1 MYLPKKGMKFILEE
15 NRQIDG
21 KKTVISMIT
30 YLIANMIGMVVSLV
44 ALPILTN
51 LLSTSDM
58 GIATSFITLKNIVT
72 LILLLSM
79 YISIDKIFVT
89 LKEEEDRYKFLSSIY
104 IFSTIAGIVIYTIYF
119 IFRDLLNPILG
130 FNTKFM
136 TLMFVMC
143 LLINGCT
150 LMNSYWN
157 FCNKAKNTFIYNLL
171 VSPVSQILS
180 IILVYV
186 LATNK
191 YLGRIIGVDFFNI
204 VLGFGCGIL
213 ILVRGKF
220 TIKKEYVKESL
231 QISLPMIPHLLAQVF
246 LSSCDLLMI
255 KNMVGESQAGIYSV
269 AYTIANILYTISLQI
284 FKPWSPWVYRRIEN
298 KETDSIKENSKIVM
312 HVVWILCIGLFTLA
326 PELIKLFIN
335 AEYIEASVI
344 VAPICLG
351 IFFQMMYIFF
361 YDVEYFHKKN
371 IQIAVFS
378 IITAVI
384 NIILNAIAIKI
395 WGYQAAAYTT
405 VISYFILC
413 ILHYFGMRKV
423 DKTPY
428 YDIKTLILLSLSLTI
443 ITIINVVFNK
453 IFILR
458 YAVLVVCGI
467 YILIK
472 YREMIFS
479 ILKKIFKKK
488 QINTST

>member
-1 MYLPKKGMKFILEE
+1 MEE
-15 NRQIDG
+15 SRQVDG

-72 LILLLSM
+72 IILLLSM

-89 LKEEEDRYKFLSSIY
+89 LKQEEDRYKFLSSIY
-104 IFSTIAGIVIYTIYF
+104 IFSTIAGIVIYAIYF
-119 IFRDLLNPILG
+119 IFRDFLNPILG
-130 FNTKFM
+130 FDTKFM
-136 TLMFVMC
+136 TLMFIMC

-204 VLGFGCGIL
+204 VLGLFCGII

-220 TIKKEYVKESL
+220 TIKKQYVKESL
-231 QISLPMIPHLLAQVF
+231 QISLPMVPHLLAQVF

-312 HVVWILCIGLFTLA
+312 HVIWILCIGLFTLA

-335 AEYIEASVI
+335 AEYVEASVI

-361 YDVEYFHKKN
+361 YDIEYFHKKN

-423 DKTPY
+423 DKTKY
-428 YDIKTLILLSLSLTI
+428 YDIKTLIILSLSLTI
-443 ITIINVVFNK
+443 FTIINVVFNK

-458 YAVLVVCGI
+458 YTILLICGI
-467 YILIK
+467 YILYK
-472 YREMIFS
+472 YRKMIYA
-479 ILKKIFKKK
+479 ILNKILYKNLKRG
-488 QINTST
+488 

>member
-1 MYLPKKGMKFILEE
+1 MEE
-15 NRQIDG
+15 SRQVDG

-72 LILLLSM
+72 IILLLSM

-89 LKEEEDRYKFLSSIY
+89 LKQEEDRYKFLSSIY
-104 IFSTIAGIVIYTIYF
+104 IFSTIAGVVIYAIYF
-119 IFRDLLNPILG
+119 IFRDFLNPILG
-130 FNTKFM
+130 FDTKFM
-136 TLMFVMC
+136 TLMFIMC

-204 VLGFGCGIL
+204 VLGLFCGII

-220 TIKKEYVKESL
+220 TIKKQYVKESL
-231 QISLPMIPHLLAQVF
+231 QISLPMVPHLLAQVF

-312 HVVWILCIGLFTLA
+312 HVIWILCIGLFTLA

-335 AEYIEASVI
+335 AEYVEASVI

-361 YDVEYFHKKN
+361 YDIEYFHKKN

-423 DKTPY
+423 DKTKY
-428 YDIKTLILLSLSLTI
+428 YDIKTLIILSLSLTI
-443 ITIINVVFNK
+443 FTIINVVFNK

-458 YAVLVVCGI
+458 YTILLICGI
-467 YILIK
+467 YILYK
-472 YREMIFS
+472 YREMIYA
-479 ILKKIFKKK
+479 ILNKILYKNLKRG
-488 QINTST
+488 

>member
-1 MYLPKKGMKFILEE
+1 MEE
-15 NRQIDG
+15 SRQVDG

-72 LILLLSM
+72 IILLLSM

-89 LKEEEDRYKFLSSIY
+89 LKQEEDRYKFLSSIY
-104 IFSTIAGIVIYTIYF
+104 IFSTIAGIVIYAIYF
-119 IFRDLLNPILG
+119 IFRDFLNPILG
-130 FNTKFM
+130 FDTKFM

-204 VLGFGCGIL
+204 VLGLFCGII

-220 TIKKEYVKESL
+220 TIKKQYVKESL
-231 QISLPMIPHLLAQVF
+231 QISLPMVPHLLAQVF

-312 HVVWILCIGLFTLA
+312 HVIWILCIGLFTLA

-335 AEYIEASVI
+335 AEYVEASVI

-361 YDVEYFHKKN
+361 YDIEYFHKKN

-405 VISYFILC
+405 VISYFVLC

-423 DKTPY
+423 DKTKY
-428 YDIKTLILLSLSLTI
+428 YDIKTLIILSLSLTI
-443 ITIINVVFNK
+443 FTIINVVFNK
-453 IFILR
+453 ILILR
-458 YAVLVVCGI
+458 YTILLVSGI
-467 YILIK
+467 YILYK
-472 YREMIFS
+472 YRKMIYA
-479 ILKKIFKKK
+479 ILNKILYKNLDNVKSSMKK
-488 QINTST
+488 

>member
-1 MYLPKKGMKFILEE
+1 MEE
-15 NRQIDG
+15 SRQVDG

-72 LILLLSM
+72 IILLLSM

-89 LKEEEDRYKFLSSIY
+89 LKQEEDRYKFLSSIY
-104 IFSTIAGIVIYTIYF
+104 IFSTIAGVVIYAIYF
-119 IFRDLLNPILG
+119 IFRDFLNPILG
-130 FNTKFM
+130 FDTKFM
-136 TLMFVMC
+136 TLMFIMC

-204 VLGFGCGIL
+204 VLGLFCGII

-220 TIKKEYVKESL
+220 TIKKQYVKESL
-231 QISLPMIPHLLAQVF
+231 QISLPMVPHLLAQVF

-312 HVVWILCIGLFTLA
+312 HVIWILCIGLFTLA

-335 AEYIEASVI
+335 AEYVEASVI

-361 YDVEYFHKKN
+361 YDIEYFHKKN

-423 DKTPY
+423 DKTKY
-428 YDIKTLILLSLSLTI
+428 YDIKTLIILSLSLTI
-443 ITIINVVFNK
+443 FTIINVVFNK
-453 IFILR
+453 ILILR
-458 YAVLVVCGI
+458 YTILLVSGI
-467 YILIK
+467 YILYK
-472 YREMIFS
+472 YRKMIYA
-479 ILKKIFKKK
+479 ILNKILYKNLKRG
-488 QINTST
+488 

>member
-1 MYLPKKGMKFILEE
+1 MEE
-15 NRQIDG
+15 SRQVDG

-72 LILLLSM
+72 IVVLLSM

-89 LKEEEDRYKFLSSIY
+89 LKQEEDRYKFLSSIY
-104 IFSTIAGIVIYTIYF
+104 IFSTIAGIVIYAIYF
-119 IFRDLLNPILG
+119 IFRDFLNPILG
-130 FNTKFM
+130 FDTKFM

-204 VLGFGCGIL
+204 VLGLFCGII

-220 TIKKEYVKESL
+220 TIKKQYVKESL
-231 QISLPMIPHLLAQVF
+231 QISLPMVPHLLAQVF

-312 HVVWILCIGLFTLA
+312 HVIWILCIGLFTLA

-335 AEYIEASVI
+335 AEYVEASVI

-361 YDVEYFHKKN
+361 YDIEYFHKKN

-405 VISYFILC
+405 VISYFVLC

-423 DKTPY
+423 DKTKY
-428 YDIKTLILLSLSLTI
+428 YDIKTLIILSLSLTI
-443 ITIINVVFNK
+443 FTIINVVFNK
-453 IFILR
+453 ILILR
-458 YAVLVVCGI
+458 YTILLVSGI
-467 YILIK
+467 YILYK
-472 YREMIFS
+472 YRKMIYA
-479 ILKKIFKKK
+479 ILNKILYKNLKRG
-488 QINTST
+488 

>member
-1 MYLPKKGMKFILEE
+1 MEE
-15 NRQIDG
+15 SRQVDG

-72 LILLLSM
+72 IILLLSM

-89 LKEEEDRYKFLSSIY
+89 LKQEEDRYKFLSSIY
-104 IFSTIAGIVIYTIYF
+104 IFSTIAGIVIYAIYF
-119 IFRDLLNPILG
+119 IFRDFLNPILG
-130 FNTKFM
+130 FDTKFM

-204 VLGFGCGIL
+204 VLGLFCGII

-220 TIKKEYVKESL
+220 TIKKQYVKESL
-231 QISLPMIPHLLAQVF
+231 QISLPMVPHLLAQVF

-312 HVVWILCIGLFTLA
+312 HVIWILCIGLFTLA

-335 AEYIEASVI
+335 AEYVEASVI

-361 YDVEYFHKKN
+361 YDIEYFHKKN

-405 VISYFILC
+405 VISYFVLC

-423 DKTPY
+423 DKTKY
-428 YDIKTLILLSLSLTI
+428 YDIKTLIILSLSLTI
-443 ITIINVVFNK
+443 FTIINVVFNK
-453 IFILR
+453 ILILR
-458 YAVLVVCGI
+458 YTILLVSGI
-467 YILIK
+467 YILYK
-472 YREMIFS
+472 YRKMIYA
-479 ILKKIFKKK
+479 ILNKILYNNLKRG
-488 QINTST
+488 

>member
-1 MYLPKKGMKFILEE
+1 MEE
-15 NRQIDG
+15 SRQVDG

-72 LILLLSM
+72 IILLLSM

-89 LKEEEDRYKFLSSIY
+89 LKQEEDRYKFLSSIY
-104 IFSTIAGIVIYTIYF
+104 IFSTIAGIVIYAIYF
-119 IFRDLLNPILG
+119 IFRDFLNPILG
-130 FNTKFM
+130 FDTKFM

-204 VLGFGCGIL
+204 VLGLFCGII

-220 TIKKEYVKESL
+220 TIKKQYVKESL
-231 QISLPMIPHLLAQVF
+231 QISLPMVPHLLAQVF

-312 HVVWILCIGLFTLA
+312 HVIWILCIGLFTLA

-335 AEYIEASVI
+335 AEYVEASVI

-361 YDVEYFHKKN
+361 YDIEYFHKKN

-405 VISYFILC
+405 VISYFVLC

-423 DKTPY
+423 DKTKY
-428 YDIKTLILLSLSLTI
+428 YDIKTLIILSLSLTI
-443 ITIINVVFNK
+443 FTIINVVFNK
-453 IFILR
+453 ILILR
-458 YAVLVVCGI
+458 YTILLVSGI
-467 YILIK
+467 YILYK
-472 YREMIFS
+472 YRKMIYA
-479 ILKKIFKKK
+479 ILNKILYKNLKRG
-488 QINTST
+488 

>member
-1 MYLPKKGMKFILEE
+1 MEE
-15 NRQIDG
+15 SRQVDG

-72 LILLLSM
+72 IILLLSM

-89 LKEEEDRYKFLSSIY
+89 LKQEEDRYKFLSSIY
-104 IFSTIAGIVIYTIYF
+104 IFSTIAGVVIYAIYF
-119 IFRDLLNPILG
+119 IFRDFLNPILG
-130 FNTKFM
+130 FDTKFM

-204 VLGFGCGIL
+204 VLGLFCGII

-220 TIKKEYVKESL
+220 TIKKQYVKESL
-231 QISLPMIPHLLAQVF
+231 QISLPMVPHLLAQVF

-312 HVVWILCIGLFTLA
+312 HVIWILCIGLFTLA

-335 AEYIEASVI
+335 AEYVEASVI

-361 YDVEYFHKKN
+361 YDIEYFHKKN

-405 VISYFILC
+405 VISYFVLC

-423 DKTPY
+423 DKTKY
-428 YDIKTLILLSLSLTI
+428 YDIKTLIILSLSLTI
-443 ITIINVVFNK
+443 FTIINVVFNK

-458 YAVLVVCGI
+458 YTILLICGI
-467 YILIK
+467 YILYK
-472 YREMIFS
+472 YREMIYA
-479 ILKKIFKKK
+479 ILNKILYKNLKRG
-488 QINTST
+488 

>member
-1 MYLPKKGMKFILEE
+1 
-15 NRQIDG
+15 
-21 KKTVISMIT
+21 MIT

-72 LILLLSM
+72 IILLLSM

-89 LKEEEDRYKFLSSIY
+89 LKQEEDRYKFLSSIY
-104 IFSTIAGIVIYTIYF
+104 IFSTIAGVVIYAIYF
-119 IFRDLLNPILG
+119 IFRDFLNPILG
-130 FNTKFM
+130 FDTKFM
-136 TLMFVMC
+136 TLMFIMC

-204 VLGFGCGIL
+204 VLGLFCGII

-220 TIKKEYVKESL
+220 TIKKQYVKESL
-231 QISLPMIPHLLAQVF
+231 QISLPMVPHLLAQVF

-312 HVVWILCIGLFTLA
+312 HVIWILCIGLFTLA

-335 AEYIEASVI
+335 AEYVEASVI

-361 YDVEYFHKKN
+361 YDIEYFHKKN

-423 DKTPY
+423 DKTKY
-428 YDIKTLILLSLSLTI
+428 YDIKTLIILSLSLTI
-443 ITIINVVFNK
+443 FTIINVVFNK
-453 IFILR
+453 ILILR
-458 YAVLVVCGI
+458 YTILLVSGI
-467 YILIK
+467 YILYK
-472 YREMIFS
+472 YRKMIYA
-479 ILKKIFKKK
+479 ILNKILYKNLKRR
-488 QINTST
+488 

>member
-1 MYLPKKGMKFILEE
+1 MEE
-15 NRQIDG
+15 SRQVDG

-72 LILLLSM
+72 IILLLSM

-89 LKEEEDRYKFLSSIY
+89 LKQEEDRYKFLSSIY
-104 IFSTIAGIVIYTIYF
+104 IFSTIAGIVIYAIYF
-119 IFRDLLNPILG
+119 IFRDFLNPILG
-130 FNTKFM
+130 FDTKFM
-136 TLMFVMC
+136 TLMFIMC

-204 VLGFGCGIL
+204 VLGLFCGII

-220 TIKKEYVKESL
+220 TIKKQYVKESL
-231 QISLPMIPHLLAQVF
+231 QISLPMVPHLLAQVF

-312 HVVWILCIGLFTLA
+312 HVIWILCIGLFTLA

-335 AEYIEASVI
+335 AEYVEASVI

-361 YDVEYFHKKN
+361 YDIEYFHKKN

-405 VISYFILC
+405 VISYFVLC

-423 DKTPY
+423 DKTKY
-428 YDIKTLILLSLSLTI
+428 YDIKTLIILSLSLTI
-443 ITIINVVFNK
+443 FTIINVVFNK
-453 IFILR
+453 ILILR
-458 YAVLVVCGI
+458 YTILLVSGI
-467 YILIK
+467 YILYK
-472 YREMIFS
+472 YRKMIYA
-479 ILKKIFKKK
+479 ILNKILYNNLKRG
-488 QINTST
+488 

>member
-1 MYLPKKGMKFILEE
+1 MEE
-15 NRQIDG
+15 DRQTDG
-21 KKTVISMIT
+21 KKTIISMAS
-30 YLIANMIGMVVSLV
+30 YLFANMIGLLVSLV

-72 LILLLSM
+72 IILLLSM

-89 LKEEEDRYKFLSSIY
+89 LKPEEDRYKFLSSIY
-104 IFSTIAGIVIYTIYF
+104 IFSTIAGIVIYAIYF
-119 IFRDLLNPILG
+119 IFRDFLNPILG
-130 FNTKFM
+130 FDTKFM
-136 TLMFVMC
+136 TLMFIMC

-204 VLGFGCGIL
+204 VLGLFCGII

-220 TIKKEYVKESL
+220 TIKKQYVKESL
-231 QISLPMIPHLLAQVF
+231 QISLPMVPHLLAQVF

-312 HVVWILCIGLFTLA
+312 HVIWILCIGLFTLA

-335 AEYIEASVI
+335 AEYVEASVI

-361 YDVEYFHKKN
+361 YDIEYFHKKN

-405 VISYFILC
+405 VISYFVLC

-423 DKTPY
+423 DKTKY
-428 YDIKTLILLSLSLTI
+428 YDIKTLIILSLSLTI
-443 ITIINVVFNK
+443 FTIINVVFNK

-458 YAVLVVCGI
+458 YTILLVSGI
-467 YILIK
+467 YILYK
-472 YREMIFS
+472 YRKMIYA
-479 ILKKIFKKK
+479 ILDKILYKNLKRG
-488 QINTST
+488 

>member
-1 MYLPKKGMKFILEE
+1 MEE
-15 NRQIDG
+15 SRQVDG

-72 LILLLSM
+72 IILLLSM

-89 LKEEEDRYKFLSSIY
+89 LKQEEDRYKFLSSIY
-104 IFSTIAGIVIYTIYF
+104 IFSTIAGIVIYAIYF
-119 IFRDLLNPILG
+119 IFRDFLNPILG
-130 FNTKFM
+130 FDTKFM

-204 VLGFGCGIL
+204 VLGLFCGII

-220 TIKKEYVKESL
+220 TIKKQYVKESL
-231 QISLPMIPHLLAQVF
+231 QISLPMVPHLLAQVF

-312 HVVWILCIGLFTLA
+312 HVIWILCIGLFTLA

-335 AEYIEASVI
+335 AEYVEASVI

-361 YDVEYFHKKN
+361 YDIEYFHKKN

-405 VISYFILC
+405 VISYFVLC

-423 DKTPY
+423 DKTKY
-428 YDIKTLILLSLSLTI
+428 YDIKTLIILSLSLTI
-443 ITIINVVFNK
+443 FTIINVVFNK
-453 IFILR
+453 ILILR
-458 YAVLVVCGI
+458 YTILLICGI
-467 YILIK
+467 YILYK
-472 YREMIFS
+472 YREMIYA
-479 ILKKIFKKK
+479 ILNKILYKNLKRG
-488 QINTST
+488 

>member
-1 MYLPKKGMKFILEE
+1 MEE
-15 NRQIDG
+15 DRQTDG
-21 KKTVISMIT
+21 KKTIISMAS
-30 YLIANMIGMVVSLV
+30 YLFANMIGLLVSLV

-72 LILLLSM
+72 IILLLSM

-89 LKEEEDRYKFLSSIY
+89 LKPEEDRYKFLSSIY
-104 IFSTIAGIVIYTIYF
+104 IFSTIAGIVIYAIYF
-119 IFRDLLNPILG
+119 IFRDFLNPILG
-130 FNTKFM
+130 FDTKFM
-136 TLMFVMC
+136 TLMFIMC

-204 VLGFGCGIL
+204 VLGLFCGII

-220 TIKKEYVKESL
+220 TIKKQYVKESL
-231 QISLPMIPHLLAQVF
+231 QISLPMVPHLLAQVF

-312 HVVWILCIGLFTLA
+312 HVIWILCIGLFTLA

-335 AEYIEASVI
+335 AEYVEASVI

-351 IFFQMMYIFF
+351 IFFQMMYTFF
-361 YDVEYFHKKN
+361 YDIEYFHKKKYSN
-371 IQIAVFS
+371 CS
-378 IITAVI
+378 IF
-384 NIILNAIAIKI
+384 NNYSSNKYYIKCYSNKNM
-395 WGYQAAAYTT
+395 G
-405 VISYFILC
+405 ISSSCLYN
-413 ILHYFGMRKV
+413 
-423 DKTPY
+423 
-428 YDIKTLILLSLSLTI
+428 S
-443 ITIINVVFNK
+443 N
-453 IFILR
+453 
-458 YAVLVVCGI
+458 
-467 YILIK
+467 
-472 YREMIFS
+472 
-479 ILKKIFKKK
+479 
-488 QINTST
+488 

>member
-1 MYLPKKGMKFILEE
+1 MKFILEE

-30 YLIANMIGMVVSLV
+30 YLIANMIGMLVSLV

-104 IFSTIAGIVIYTIYF
+104 IFSTISAIVIYAIYF

-130 FNTKFM
+130 FDTKFM

-231 QISLPMIPHLLAQVF
+231 QISLPIIPHLLAQVF

-255 KNMVGESQAGIYSV
+255 KNIVGESEAGIYSV

-335 AEYIEASVI
+335 AEYVEASVI

-371 IQIAVFS
+371 IRIAVFS
-378 IITAVI
+378 IVTAVI

-405 VISYFILC
+405 IISYFILC

-423 DKTPY
+423 DKTKY
-428 YDIKTLILLSLSLTI
+428 YDIKTLIILSLSLTI
-443 ITIINVVFNK
+443 ITIVNVVFNK

-458 YAVLVVCGI
+458 YAILVVCGI

-479 ILKKIFKKK
+479 ILEKIFKKNK
-488 QINTST
+488 MLTN

>member
-1 MYLPKKGMKFILEE
+1 MEE

-30 YLIANMIGMVVSLV
+30 YLIANMIGMLVSLV

-89 LKEEEDRYKFLSSIY
+89 LKEEGERYKFLSSIY
-104 IFSTIAGIVIYTIYF
+104 IFSSIAAIVIYAIYF
-119 IFRDLLNPILG
+119 IFRDALNPILG
-130 FNTKFM
+130 FDTKFM

-157 FCNKAKNTFIYNLL
+157 FCNKSKNTFIYNLL

-204 VLGFGCGIL
+204 VLGIGCGIL

-255 KNMVGESQAGIYSV
+255 KNIVGESEAGIYSV

-335 AEYIEASVI
+335 AEYVEASVI

-378 IITAVI
+378 IVTAVI

-423 DKTPY
+423 DKTQY
-428 YDIKTLILLSLSLTI
+428 YDIKTLTILSLSLTI
-443 ITIINVVFNK
+443 ITIVNVVFNK

-458 YAVLVVCGI
+458 YAILVVCGI

-479 ILKKIFKKK
+479 ILEKIFKKNK
-488 QINTST
+488 KLTN

>member
-1 MYLPKKGMKFILEE
+1 MEE
-15 NRQIDG
+15 SRQVDG

-72 LILLLSM
+72 IIFLLSM

-89 LKEEEDRYKFLSSIY
+89 LKQEEDRYKFLSSIY
-104 IFSTIAGIVIYTIYF
+104 IFSTIAGVVIYAIYF
-119 IFRDLLNPILG
+119 IFRDFLNPILG
-130 FNTKFM
+130 FDTKFM
-136 TLMFVMC
+136 TLMFIMC

-204 VLGFGCGIL
+204 VLGLFCGII

-220 TIKKEYVKESL
+220 TIKKQYVKESL
-231 QISLPMIPHLLAQVF
+231 QISLPMVPHLLAQVF

-312 HVVWILCIGLFTLA
+312 HVIWILCIGLFTLA

-335 AEYIEASVI
+335 TEYVEASVI

-361 YDVEYFHKKN
+361 YDIEYFHKKN

-405 VISYFILC
+405 VISYFVLC

-423 DKTPY
+423 DKTKY
-428 YDIKTLILLSLSLTI
+428 YDIKTLIILSLSLTI
-443 ITIINVVFNK
+443 FTIINVVFNK
-453 IFILR
+453 ILILR
-458 YAVLVVCGI
+458 YTILLVSGI
-467 YILIK
+467 YILYK
-472 YREMIFS
+472 YRKMIYA
-479 ILKKIFKKK
+479 ILNKILYKNLKRG
-488 QINTST
+488 

>member
-1 MYLPKKGMKFILEE
+1 MEE
-15 NRQIDG
+15 SRQVDG

-30 YLIANMIGMVVSLV
+30 YLIANMIGMLVSLV

-72 LILLLSM
+72 IILLLSM

-89 LKEEEDRYKFLSSIY
+89 LKQEEDRYKFLSSIY
-104 IFSTIAGIVIYTIYF
+104 IFSTIAGIVIYAIYF
-119 IFRDLLNPILG
+119 IFRDFLNPILG
-130 FNTKFM
+130 FDTKFM
-136 TLMFVMC
+136 TLMFIMC

-204 VLGFGCGIL
+204 VLGLFCGII

-220 TIKKEYVKESL
+220 TIKKQYVKESL
-231 QISLPMIPHLLAQVF
+231 QISLPMVPHLLAQVF

-312 HVVWILCIGLFTLA
+312 HVIWILCIGLFTLA

-335 AEYIEASVI
+335 AEYVEASVI

-361 YDVEYFHKKN
+361 YDIEYFHKKN

-405 VISYFILC
+405 VISYFVLC

-423 DKTPY
+423 DKTKY
-428 YDIKTLILLSLSLTI
+428 YDIKTLIILSLSLTI
-443 ITIINVVFNK
+443 FTIINVVFNK
-453 IFILR
+453 ILILR
-458 YAVLVVCGI
+458 YTILLVSGI
-467 YILIK
+467 YILYK
-472 YREMIFS
+472 YRKMIYA
-479 ILKKIFKKK
+479 ILNKILYKNLKRG
-488 QINTST
+488 

>member
-1 MYLPKKGMKFILEE
+1 MEE
-15 NRQIDG
+15 SRQVDG

-72 LILLLSM
+72 IILLLSM

-89 LKEEEDRYKFLSSIY
+89 LKQEEDRYKFLSSIY
-104 IFSTIAGIVIYTIYF
+104 IFSTIAGVVIYAIYF
-119 IFRDLLNPILG
+119 IFRDFLNPILG
-130 FNTKFM
+130 FDTKFM
-136 TLMFVMC
+136 TLMFIMC

-204 VLGFGCGIL
+204 VLGLFCGII

-220 TIKKEYVKESL
+220 TIKKQYVKESL
-231 QISLPMIPHLLAQVF
+231 QISLPMVPHLLAQVF

-255 KNMVGESQAGIYSV
+255 KNMIGESQAGIYSV

-312 HVVWILCIGLFTLA
+312 HVIWILCIGLFTLA

-335 AEYIEASVI
+335 AEYVEASVI

-361 YDVEYFHKKN
+361 YDIEYFHKKN

-405 VISYFILC
+405 VISYFVLC

-423 DKTPY
+423 DKTKY
-428 YDIKTLILLSLSLTI
+428 YDIKTLIILSLSLTI
-443 ITIINVVFNK
+443 FTIINVVFNK

-458 YAVLVVCGI
+458 YTILLICGI
-467 YILIK
+467 YILYK
-472 YREMIFS
+472 YREMIYA
-479 ILKKIFKKK
+479 ILNKILYKNLKRG
-488 QINTST
+488 

>member
-1 MYLPKKGMKFILEE
+1 MEE
-15 NRQIDG
+15 SRQVDG

-72 LILLLSM
+72 IILLLSM

-89 LKEEEDRYKFLSSIY
+89 LKQEEDRYKFLSSIY
-104 IFSTIAGIVIYTIYF
+104 IFSTIAGIVIYAIYF
-119 IFRDLLNPILG
+119 IFRDFLNPILG
-130 FNTKFM
+130 FDTKFM
-136 TLMFVMC
+136 TLMFIMC

-204 VLGFGCGIL
+204 VLGLFCGII

-220 TIKKEYVKESL
+220 TIKKQYVKESL
-231 QISLPMIPHLLAQVF
+231 QISLPMVPHLLAQVF

-312 HVVWILCIGLFTLA
+312 HVIWILCIGLFTLA

-335 AEYIEASVI
+335 AEYVEASVI

-361 YDVEYFHKKN
+361 YDIEYFHKKN

-423 DKTPY
+423 DKTKY
-428 YDIKTLILLSLSLTI
+428 YDIKTLIILSLSLTI
-443 ITIINVVFNK
+443 FTIINVVFNK

-458 YAVLVVCGI
+458 YTILLICGI
-467 YILIK
+467 YILYK
-472 YREMIFS
+472 YREMIYA
-479 ILKKIFKKK
+479 ILDKILYKNLKRG
-488 QINTST
+488 

>member
-1 MYLPKKGMKFILEE
+1 MEE
-15 NRQIDG
+15 SRQVDG

-72 LILLLSM
+72 IILLLSM

-89 LKEEEDRYKFLSSIY
+89 LKQEEDRYKFLSSIY
-104 IFSTIAGIVIYTIYF
+104 IFSTIAGIVIYAIYF
-119 IFRDLLNPILG
+119 IFRDFLNPILG
-130 FNTKFM
+130 FDTKFM
-136 TLMFVMC
+136 TLMFIMC

-204 VLGFGCGIL
+204 VLGLFCGII

-220 TIKKEYVKESL
+220 TIKKQYVKESL
-231 QISLPMIPHLLAQVF
+231 QISLPMVPHLLAQVF

-312 HVVWILCIGLFTLA
+312 HVIWILCIGLFTLA

-335 AEYIEASVI
+335 AEYVEASVI

-361 YDVEYFHKKN
+361 YDIEYFHKKN

-405 VISYFILC
+405 VISYFVLC

-423 DKTPY
+423 DKTKY
-428 YDIKTLILLSLSLTI
+428 YDIKTLIILSLSLTI
-443 ITIINVVFNK
+443 FTIINVVFNK

-458 YAVLVVCGI
+458 YTILLICGI
-467 YILIK
+467 YILYK
-472 YREMIFS
+472 YREMIYA
-479 ILKKIFKKK
+479 ILNKILYKNLKRG
-488 QINTST
+488 

>member
-1 MYLPKKGMKFILEE
+1 MEE
-15 NRQIDG
+15 SRQVDG

-72 LILLLSM
+72 IILLLSM

-89 LKEEEDRYKFLSSIY
+89 LKQEEDRYKFLSSIY
-104 IFSTIAGIVIYTIYF
+104 IFSTIAGIVIYAIYF
-119 IFRDLLNPILG
+119 IFRDFLNPILG
-130 FNTKFM
+130 FDTKFM
-136 TLMFVMC
+136 TLMFIMC

-204 VLGFGCGIL
+204 VLGLFCGII

-220 TIKKEYVKESL
+220 TIKKQYVKESL
-231 QISLPMIPHLLAQVF
+231 QISLPMVPHLLAQVF

-312 HVVWILCIGLFTLA
+312 HVIWILCIGLFTLA

-335 AEYIEASVI
+335 AEYVEASVI

-361 YDVEYFHKKN
+361 YDIEYFHKKN

-405 VISYFILC
+405 VISYFVLC

-423 DKTPY
+423 DKTKY
-428 YDIKTLILLSLSLTI
+428 YDIKTLIILSLSLTI
-443 ITIINVVFNK
+443 FTIINVVFNK
-453 IFILR
+453 ILILR
-458 YAVLVVCGI
+458 YTILLVSGI
-467 YILIK
+467 YILYK
-472 YREMIFS
+472 YRKMIYA
-479 ILKKIFKKK
+479 ILNKILYKNLKRG
-488 QINTST
+488 

>member
-1 MYLPKKGMKFILEE
+1 MEE

-30 YLIANMIGMVVSLV
+30 YLIANMMGMVVSLV

-72 LILLLSM
+72 IILLLSM

-89 LKEEEDRYKFLSSIY
+89 LKQEEDRYKFLSSIY
-104 IFSTIAGIVIYTIYF
+104 IFSTIAGIVIYAIYF
-119 IFRDLLNPILG
+119 IFRDFLNPILG
-130 FNTKFM
+130 FDTKFM

-204 VLGFGCGIL
+204 VLGLFCGII

-220 TIKKEYVKESL
+220 TIKKQYVKESL
-231 QISLPMIPHLLAQVF
+231 QISLPMVPHLLAQVF

-312 HVVWILCIGLFTLA
+312 HVIWILCIGLFTLA

-335 AEYIEASVI
+335 AEYVEASVI

-361 YDVEYFHKKN
+361 YDIEYFHKKN

-405 VISYFILC
+405 VISYFVLC

-423 DKTPY
+423 DKTKY
-428 YDIKTLILLSLSLTI
+428 YDIKTLIILSLSLTI
-443 ITIINVVFNK
+443 FTIINVVFNK
-453 IFILR
+453 ILILR
-458 YAVLVVCGI
+458 YTILLVSGI
-467 YILIK
+467 YILYK
-472 YREMIFS
+472 YRKMIYA
-479 ILKKIFKKK
+479 ILNKILYKNLKRG
-488 QINTST
+488 

>member
-1 MYLPKKGMKFILEE
+1 MEE
-15 NRQIDG
+15 SRQVDG

-72 LILLLSM
+72 IILLLSM

-89 LKEEEDRYKFLSSIY
+89 LKQEEDRYKFLSSIY
-104 IFSTIAGIVIYTIYF
+104 IFSTIAGIVIYAIYF
-119 IFRDLLNPILG
+119 IFRDFLNPILG
-130 FNTKFM
+130 FDTKFM

-204 VLGFGCGIL
+204 VLGLFCGII

-220 TIKKEYVKESL
+220 TIKKQYVKESL
-231 QISLPMIPHLLAQVF
+231 QISLPMVPHLLAQVF

-312 HVVWILCIGLFTLA
+312 HVIWILCIGLFTLA

-335 AEYIEASVI
+335 AEYVEASVI

-361 YDVEYFHKKN
+361 YDIEYFHKKN

-423 DKTPY
+423 DKTQY
-428 YDIKTLILLSLSLTI
+428 YDIKTLTILSLSLTI
-443 ITIINVVFNK
+443 ITIVNVVFNK

-458 YAVLVVCGI
+458 YAILVVCGI

-479 ILKKIFKKK
+479 ILEKIFKKNK
-488 QINTST
+488 KLTN

>member
-1 MYLPKKGMKFILEE
+1 MEE

-104 IFSTIAGIVIYTIYF
+104 IFSTISAIVIYAIYF

-130 FNTKFM
+130 FDTKFM

-255 KNMVGESQAGIYSV
+255 KNIVGESEAGIYSV

-335 AEYIEASVI
+335 AEYVEASVI

-351 IFFQMMYIFF
+351 IF
-361 YDVEYFHKKN
+361 
-371 IQIAVFS
+371 S
-378 IITAVI
+378 
-384 NIILNAIAIKI
+384 
-395 WGYQAAAYTT
+395 
-405 VISYFILC
+405 
-413 ILHYFGMRKV
+413 
-423 DKTPY
+423 
-428 YDIKTLILLSLSLTI
+428 
-443 ITIINVVFNK
+443 
-453 IFILR
+453 
-458 YAVLVVCGI
+458 
-467 YILIK
+467 
-472 YREMIFS
+472 
-479 ILKKIFKKK
+479 
-488 QINTST
+488 

>member
-1 MYLPKKGMKFILEE
+1 MEE
-15 NRQIDG
+15 SRQVDG

-72 LILLLSM
+72 IILLLSM

-89 LKEEEDRYKFLSSIY
+89 LKQEEDRYKFLSSIY
-104 IFSTIAGIVIYTIYF
+104 IFSTIAGVVIYAIYF
-119 IFRDLLNPILG
+119 IFRDFLNPILG
-130 FNTKFM
+130 FDTKFM
-136 TLMFVMC
+136 TLMFIMC

-204 VLGFGCGIL
+204 VLGLFCGII

-220 TIKKEYVKESL
+220 TIKKQYVKESL
-231 QISLPMIPHLLAQVF
+231 QISLPMVPHLLAQVF

-312 HVVWILCIGLFTLA
+312 HVIWILCIGLFTLA

-335 AEYIEASVI
+335 TEYVEASVI

-361 YDVEYFHKKN
+361 YDIEYFHKKN

-423 DKTPY
+423 DKTKY
-428 YDIKTLILLSLSLTI
+428 YDIKTLIILSLSLTI
-443 ITIINVVFNK
+443 FTIINVVFNK
-453 IFILR
+453 ILILR
-458 YAVLVVCGI
+458 YTILLVSGI
-467 YILIK
+467 YILYK
-472 YREMIFS
+472 YRKMIYA
-479 ILKKIFKKK
+479 ILNKILYKNLKRG
-488 QINTST
+488 

>member
-1 MYLPKKGMKFILEE
+1 MEE
-15 NRQIDG
+15 SRQVDG

-72 LILLLSM
+72 IILLLSM

-89 LKEEEDRYKFLSSIY
+89 LKQEEDRYKFLSSIY
-104 IFSTIAGIVIYTIYF
+104 IFSTIAGIVIYAIYF
-119 IFRDLLNPILG
+119 IFRDFLNPILG
-130 FNTKFM
+130 FDTKFM
-136 TLMFVMC
+136 TLMFIMC

-204 VLGFGCGIL
+204 VLGLFCGII

-220 TIKKEYVKESL
+220 TIKKQYVKESL
-231 QISLPMIPHLLAQVF
+231 QISLPMVPHLLAQVF

-312 HVVWILCIGLFTLA
+312 HVIWILCIGLFTLA

-335 AEYIEASVI
+335 AEYVEASVI

-361 YDVEYFHKKN
+361 YDIEYFHKKN

-423 DKTPY
+423 DKTKY
-428 YDIKTLILLSLSLTI
+428 YDIKTLIILSLSLTI
-443 ITIINVVFNK
+443 FTIINVVFNK
-453 IFILR
+453 ILILR
-458 YAVLVVCGI
+458 YTILLVSGI
-467 YILIK
+467 YILYK
-472 YREMIFS
+472 YRKMIYA
-479 ILKKIFKKK
+479 ILNKILYKNLKRG
-488 QINTST
+488 

>member
-1 MYLPKKGMKFILEE
+1 MEE
-15 NRQIDG
+15 SRQVDG

-72 LILLLSM
+72 IILLLSM

-89 LKEEEDRYKFLSSIY
+89 LKQEEDRYKFLSSIY
-104 IFSTIAGIVIYTIYF
+104 IFSTIAGIVIYAIYF
-119 IFRDLLNPILG
+119 IFRDFLNPILG
-130 FNTKFM
+130 FDTKFM
-136 TLMFVMC
+136 TLMFIMC

-204 VLGFGCGIL
+204 VLGLFCGII

-220 TIKKEYVKESL
+220 TIKKQYVKESL
-231 QISLPMIPHLLAQVF
+231 QISLPMVPHLLAQVF

-312 HVVWILCIGLFTLA
+312 HVIWILCIGLFTLA

-335 AEYIEASVI
+335 AEYVEASVI

-361 YDVEYFHKKN
+361 YDIEYFHKKN

-405 VISYFILC
+405 VISYFVLC

-423 DKTPY
+423 DKTKY
-428 YDIKTLILLSLSLTI
+428 YDIKTLIILSLSLTI
-443 ITIINVVFNK
+443 FTIINVVFNK
-453 IFILR
+453 ILILR
-458 YAVLVVCGI
+458 YTILLVSGI
-467 YILIK
+467 YILYK
-472 YREMIFS
+472 YRKMIYA
-479 ILKKIFKKK
+479 ILNKSLYKNLKRG
-488 QINTST
+488 

>member
-1 MYLPKKGMKFILEE
+1 MEE
-15 NRQIDG
+15 SRQVDG

-72 LILLLSM
+72 IILLLSM

-89 LKEEEDRYKFLSSIY
+89 LKQEEDRYKFLSSIY
-104 IFSTIAGIVIYTIYF
+104 IFSTIAGVVIYAIYF
-119 IFRDLLNPILG
+119 IFRDFLNPILG
-130 FNTKFM
+130 FDTKFM
-136 TLMFVMC
+136 TLMFIMC

-204 VLGFGCGIL
+204 VLGLFCGII

-220 TIKKEYVKESL
+220 TIKKQYVKESL
-231 QISLPMIPHLLAQVF
+231 QISLPMVPHLLAQVF

-312 HVVWILCIGLFTLA
+312 HVIWILCIGLFTLA
-326 PELIKLFIN
+326 PELITLFIN
-335 AEYIEASVI
+335 AEYVEASVI

-361 YDVEYFHKKN
+361 YDIEYFHKKN

-423 DKTPY
+423 DKTKY
-428 YDIKTLILLSLSLTI
+428 YDIKTLIILSLSLTI
-443 ITIINVVFNK
+443 FTIINVVFNK
-453 IFILR
+453 ILILR
-458 YAVLVVCGI
+458 YTILLVSGI
-467 YILIK
+467 YILYK
-472 YREMIFS
+472 YREMIYA
-479 ILKKIFKKK
+479 ILNKILYKNLKRG
-488 QINTST
+488 

>member
-1 MYLPKKGMKFILEE
+1 MEE
-15 NRQIDG
+15 DRQTDG
-21 KKTVISMIT
+21 KKTIISMAS
-30 YLIANMIGMVVSLV
+30 YLFANMIGLLVSLV

-72 LILLLSM
+72 IILLLSM

-89 LKEEEDRYKFLSSIY
+89 LKPEEDRYKFLSSIY
-104 IFSTIAGIVIYTIYF
+104 IFSTIAGIVIYAIYF
-119 IFRDLLNPILG
+119 IFRDFLNPILG
-130 FNTKFM
+130 FDTKFM
-136 TLMFVMC
+136 TLMFIMC

-204 VLGFGCGIL
+204 VLGLFCGII

-220 TIKKEYVKESL
+220 TIKKQYVKESL
-231 QISLPMIPHLLAQVF
+231 QISLPMVPHLLAQVF

-312 HVVWILCIGLFTLA
+312 HVIWILCIGLFTLA

-335 AEYIEASVI
+335 AEYVEASVI

-351 IFFQMMYIFF
+351 IFFQMMYTFF
-361 YDVEYFHKKN
+361 YDIEYFHKKN

-405 VISYFILC
+405 VISYFVLC

-423 DKTPY
+423 DKTKY
-428 YDIKTLILLSLSLTI
+428 YDIKTLIILSLSLTI
-443 ITIINVVFNK
+443 FTIINVVFNK

-458 YAVLVVCGI
+458 YAILLVSGI
-467 YILIK
+467 YILYK
-472 YREMIFS
+472 YRKMIFA
-479 ILKKIFKKK
+479 ILDKIFKK
-488 QINTST
+488 NNM

>member
-1 MYLPKKGMKFILEE
+1 MEE
-15 NRQIDG
+15 SRQVDG

-72 LILLLSM
+72 IILLLSM

-89 LKEEEDRYKFLSSIY
+89 LKQEEDRYKFLSSIY
-104 IFSTIAGIVIYTIYF
+104 IFSTIAGIVIYAIYF
-119 IFRDLLNPILG
+119 IFRDFLNPILG
-130 FNTKFM
+130 FDTKIM

-204 VLGFGCGIL
+204 VLGLFCGII

-220 TIKKEYVKESL
+220 TIKKQYVKESL
-231 QISLPMIPHLLAQVF
+231 QISLPMVPHLLAQVF

-312 HVVWILCIGLFTLA
+312 HVIWILCIGLFTLA

-335 AEYIEASVI
+335 AEYVEASVI

-361 YDVEYFHKKN
+361 YDIEYFHKKN

-423 DKTPY
+423 DKTKY
-428 YDIKTLILLSLSLTI
+428 YDIKTLIILSLSLTI
-443 ITIINVVFNK
+443 FTIINVVFNK

-458 YAVLVVCGI
+458 YTILLICGI
-467 YILIK
+467 YILYK
-472 YREMIFS
+472 YREMIYA
-479 ILKKIFKKK
+479 ILDKILYKNLKRG
-488 QINTST
+488 

>member
-1 MYLPKKGMKFILEE
+1 MKFILEE

-104 IFSTIAGIVIYTIYF
+104 IFSTISAIVIYAIYF

-130 FNTKFM
+130 FDTKFM

-255 KNMVGESQAGIYSV
+255 KNIVGESEAGIYSV

-335 AEYIEASVI
+335 AEYVEASVI

-378 IITAVI
+378 IVTAVI

-405 VISYFILC
+405 IISYFILC

-423 DKTPY
+423 DKTKY
-428 YDIKTLILLSLSLTI
+428 YDIKTLIILSLSLTI
-443 ITIINVVFNK
+443 ITIVNVVFNK

-458 YAVLVVCGI
+458 YAILVVCGI

-488 QINTST
+488 

>member
-1 MYLPKKGMKFILEE
+1 MEE
-15 NRQIDG
+15 SRQVDG

-72 LILLLSM
+72 IILLLSM

-89 LKEEEDRYKFLSSIY
+89 LKQEEDRYKFLSSIY
-104 IFSTIAGIVIYTIYF
+104 IFSTIAGIVIYAIYF
-119 IFRDLLNPILG
+119 IFRDFLNPILG
-130 FNTKFM
+130 FDTKFM
-136 TLMFVMC
+136 TLMFIMC

-204 VLGFGCGIL
+204 VLGLFCGII

-220 TIKKEYVKESL
+220 TIKKQYVKESL
-231 QISLPMIPHLLAQVF
+231 QISLPMVPHLLAQVF

-312 HVVWILCIGLFTLA
+312 HVIWILCIGLFTLA

-335 AEYIEASVI
+335 AEYVEASVI

-361 YDVEYFHKKN
+361 YDIEYFHKKN

-423 DKTPY
+423 DKTKY
-428 YDIKTLILLSLSLTI
+428 YDIKTLIILSLSLTI
-443 ITIINVVFNK
+443 FTIINVVFNK
-453 IFILR
+453 ILILR
-458 YAVLVVCGI
+458 YTILLVSGI
-467 YILIK
+467 YILYK
-472 YREMIFS
+472 YREMIYA
-479 ILKKIFKKK
+479 ILNKILYKNLKRG
-488 QINTST
+488 

>member
-1 MYLPKKGMKFILEE
+1 MEE

-30 YLIANMIGMVVSLV
+30 YLIANMIGMLVSLV

-89 LKEEEDRYKFLSSIY
+89 LKEEGERYKFLSSIY
-104 IFSTIAGIVIYTIYF
+104 IFSSIAAIVIYAIYF
-119 IFRDLLNPILG
+119 IFRDALNPILG
-130 FNTKFM
+130 FDTKFM

-157 FCNKAKNTFIYNLL
+157 FCNKSKNTFIYNLL

-204 VLGFGCGIL
+204 VLGIGCGIL

-255 KNMVGESQAGIYSV
+255 KNIVGESEAGIYSV

-335 AEYIEASVI
+335 AEYVEASVI

-371 IQIAVFS
+371 VQIAVFS

-423 DKTPY
+423 DKTKY
-428 YDIKTLILLSLSLTI
+428 YDIKTLIILSLSLTI
-443 ITIINVVFNK
+443 ITIVNVVFNK

-458 YAVLVVCGI
+458 YAILVVCGI

-479 ILKKIFKKK
+479 ILEKIFKKNK
-488 QINTST
+488 MLTN